1 MVKYDETVFHVSNG
15 LELLDV
21 EYIAQSRPC
30 FARMHH
36 SMLSWVQFCEVL
48 VIKAAC
54 GGEFVVLLMRQN
66 DQ

>member
-1 MVKYDETVFHVSNG
+1 MVHYDETVFHVSNG

-36 SMLSWVQFCEVL
+36 RMLSWVQFCEVL

>member
-1 MVKYDETVFHVSNG
+1 MVKYDETVFEVHNG

-48 VIKAAC
+48 VLKAAT

>member
-1 MVKYDETVFHVSNG
+1 MKYDETVFEVRNG

-54 GGEFVVLLMRQN
+54 GGEFIVLLIRKN
-66 DQ
+66 DA